1 MKFRNFL
8 NTLVLFLASCT
19 LIESAPTV
27 PPVYLSEL
35 PNINE
40 YDIFANSGW
49 DGNWYVGYNVCW
61 IEKISNIP
69 KSPTDFYRKAYIG
82 AKLGRAKVRPV
93 EGKSSWE
100 KEPIPGDIYIGV
112 SSTSSWKSNSRY
124 FLASSLDMPIEGDMM
139 NAQSGTGEA
148 RWFWAE
154 VPIDQINLEGPN
166 YIALWSPTD
175 YFTARDTAPILCGG
189 WGTKGAE
196 TNTWLNNEIEGAP
209 PIDPADSLKTPISVF
224 EPAIAMKLIPAKTE
238 QEIKIQVFEV
248 KDGKKGT
255 PNKTIVAS
263 VEGNQIEK
271 TWLEYATMASAYQR
285 IGAFLYNLPWIFTL
299 NPEKLPKEKIFVRVA
314 AEDVW
319 GNRGYSQN
327 VEMIVK

>member
-1 MKFRNFL
+1 MKKL
-8 NTLVLFLASCT
+8 LSLLFL
-19 LIESAPTV
+19 LFVPYAPVKAAPLV
-27 PPVYLSEL
+27 PPVYLCEL

-40 YDIFANSGW
+40 YDILANSGW

-61 IEKISNIP
+61 LEKISNIP
-69 KSPTDFYRKAYIG
+69 ESPTEFYRKAYIG

-100 KEPIPGDIYIGV
+100 NEPIPGDIYIGI
-112 SSTSSWKSNSRY
+112 SSTSAWKSNSRY
-124 FLASSLDMPIEGDMM
+124 FLASSLDLPVEGDLM

-154 VPIDQINLEGPN
+154 VPIEQINLKGPN

-189 WGTKGAE
+189 RGAKGAE

-238 QEIKIQVFEV
+238 QEIKIQIFEV

-263 VEGNQIEK
+263 IAGDQIEK
-271 TWLEYATMASAYQR
+271 TWLEYATLTSAYQR
-285 IGAFLYNLPWIFTL
+285 TGKLLYNLPWTFTL
-299 NPEKLPKEKIFVRVA
+299 NPEKLPEEKIFVRVA

-319 GNRGYSQN
+319 GNLGYSQN
-327 VEMIVK
+327 IEMIVK